1 MKHIVFLTLS
11 MMRGGAEGVI
21 ARLCNECFGGKYRI
35 TIITCMNRPVEYPLD
50 EKIELVCL
58 EDEGAVYQNMGERFM
73 KRRKRLRSLLDNM
86 APDLLIS
93 FLPEPNFL
101 ILSLKA
107 RYRFPVIISVRND
120 PQKEYANK
128 VYYLLMRLFYPKAD
142 GYVFQTKQAGEYF
155 SFSGHITDTM
165 RIIPNP
171 LGKDYLYLHKAEKRE
186 RKIVHVGRLDEQKN
200 QKMLLHACRE
210 VFEKYPEYTLE
221 IYGEGKLKTELER
234 IRDELGLQKKVF
246 FCGNVPDLRDRIH
259 NASVFVLPSDYEG
272 MPNSLM
278 EAMAMGIPVVA
289 TDCPCGGPAS
299 LIENGKTGR
308 LVPVGQKDDFT
319 EAIIEILDN
328 MQMAEDMADAEIK
341 RMVEFYPENIYPLW
355 LDYVRI
361 FF

>member
-21 ARLCNECFGGKYRI
+21 ARLCNECFGGEYRI

-58 EDEGAVYQNMGERFM
+58 EDEGAVYQNMGERFW
-73 KRRKRLRSLLDNM
+73 KRRKRLRTLLDKM
-86 APDLLIS
+86 APDLLVS

-107 RYRFPVIISVRND
+107 RYNFPVIISVRND

-128 VYYLLMRLFYPKAD
+128 VYYTLMRLFYPKAD
-142 GYVFQTKQAGEYF
+142 GYVFQTGQAGEYF
-155 SFSGHITDTM
+155 SFSEHIAGSM
-165 RIIPNP
+165 CIIPNP
-171 LGKDYLYLHKAEKRE
+171 LGKDYLHLQKAEKRDL
-186 RKIVHVGRLDEQKN
+186 RIVHVGRLDGQKN

-234 IRDELGLQKKVF
+234 IRNELGLQDKVF
-246 FCGNVPDLRDRIH
+246 FCGNVPNLRDRIH
-259 NASVFVLPSDYEG
+259 NASVFVLSSDYEG

-308 LVPVGQKDDFT
+308 LVSVGKAEELA

-328 MQMAEDMADAEIK
+328 KQIAEDMADAEIK
-341 RMVEFYPENIYPLW
+341 RMEEFYPETIFPLW
-355 LDYVRI
+355 LDYIRT
-361 FF
+361 FL